1 MNKGNLLEGKKIL
14 IVDDE
19 PDVLDTLEELLPMC
33 EITKA
38 AHFEE
43 AKTAMERD
51 HYDMAV
57 LDIMG
62 VNGYQLLDLANKKN
76 IPAVMLTAHAL
87 TPEDIFKSHGKGA
100 ASYIPKDE
108 MLNISVYL
116 NDILEAKK
124 HNENPWSRWRDRF
137 SDFFKRKFG
146 SNWEEQYNEYKD
158 FWEDY
163 FKKKA

>member
-1 MNKGNLLEGKKIL
+1 MNKDNLLEGKKIL

-38 AHFEE
+38 VNFEE
-43 AKTAMERD
+43 AKKAMERD
-51 HYDMAV
+51 YFDMAV

-76 IPAVMLTAHAL
+76 IIAVMLTAHAL
-87 TPEDIFKSHGKGA
+87 TPEDVFKSHAKGA
-100 ASYIPKDE
+100 ASYIPKDA
-108 MLNISVYL
+108 MSNISVYL
-116 NDILEAKK
+116 NDILVAKK
-124 HNENPWSRWRDRF
+124 QNKSLWWRWRDHF

-146 SNWEEQYNEYKD
+146 SNWEDQYKEYKD
-158 FWEDY
+158 FWEEY
-163 FKKKA
+163 FRKKD